1 MTLIHALEKMLHV
14 TPRHVT
20 SDLPNQIHSVA
31 IHIPASA
38 HLDHRPHG
46 VTVSVPTGL
55 KRRVKTAK
63 VKVKVAEVSA
73 ALGTSTGTVSSTI
86 QQGRTSVTWDVTR
99 VTMDGVEATRSHLG
113 VTAWTTPSR
122 GSLRNRRGGDARVE
136 TWRA

>member
-1 MTLIHALEKMLHV
+1 MTLIHAQEKTLHV

-46 VTVSVPTGL
+46 VTVLVPTGL
-55 KRRVKTAK
+55 KRRVKPAK
-63 VKVKVAEVSA
+63 VKAKVAEVSA

-86 QQGRTSVTWDVTR
+86 HPGRTSVTRDVTLVTR
-99 VTMDGVEATRSHLG
+99 VTMDDVEVTRSLQG
-113 VTAWTTPSR
+113 VTVWTTLSP
-122 GSLRNRRGGDARVE
+122 GSLRNRRGGVARVV
-136 TWRA
+136 T